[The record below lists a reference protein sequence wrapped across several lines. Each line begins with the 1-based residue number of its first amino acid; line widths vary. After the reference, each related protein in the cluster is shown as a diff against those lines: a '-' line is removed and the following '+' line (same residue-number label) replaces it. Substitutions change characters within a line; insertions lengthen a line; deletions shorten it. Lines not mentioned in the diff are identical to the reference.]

1 MFGKT
6 LKELNTKS
14 RVKKIKKNFFSYEII
29 ASENEF
35 SYFRLNLKSNY
46 IYLINEKS
54 FYFFLNKGS
63 LLINNKHILN
73 KDKNLIFSKKK
84 MSLKTL
90 SNSEVYLFFFSKKTV
105 LKLNHNNRNIFSK
118 INKSKIRFKTKYWG
132 TIYDLL
138 QNKLGAIK
146 IIEMNKDTQSSMEF
160 HINKKENYFIEYG
173 EMNLGIRYSR
183 GLNGLIKLKKN
194 NSFLM
199 KPGTM
204 HMRMAKK
211 NCRII
216 EMSNKDMDSDSII
229 VHDGKNYKFK
239 VS

>member
-6 LKELNTKS
+6 LKELNTKTS
-14 RVKKIKKNFFSYEII
+14 IKKIKRKNFSYENI
-29 ASENEF
+29 ASESEF
-35 SYFRLNLKSNY
+35 SYFRLNLKSNCT
-46 IYLINEKS
+46 YLINENS
-54 FYFFLNKGS
+54 FYFFLNKGNI
-63 LLINNKHILN
+63 LINNKSIFDE
-73 KDKNLIFSKKK
+73 DKNLIFSKKK
-84 MSLKTL
+84 MSFKTL
-90 SNSEVYLFFFSKKTV
+90 LNSEVYIFYFKKKTKV
-105 LKLNHNNRNIFSK
+105 KINHTQHNIFSK
-118 INKSKIRFKTKYWG
+118 INILKIRFKNKYWG

-146 IIEMNKDTQSSMEF
+146 IIEMKKNTQSSMEF

-216 EMSNKDMDSDSII
+216 EMSNRDMDSDSII
-229 VHDGKNYKFK
+229 VHDGKKYKFR
-239 VS
+239 VT